1 MTPTSH
7 RLTRRALALGGLC
20 VAALASATA
29 LAANAIYNFTSLAA
43 GTTYTVGDVIAA
55 ANATIELTQ
64 FQWSD
69 GTWTAGGI
77 ATVVSSTNAAGSAP
91 RELNLNNINV
101 RVIPNNPATSATF
114 KYAWFGGNVNL
125 GVNGNLSNV
134 LEPMLWNGIVLGSA
148 SVTVT
153 QVNIA
158 GGYRGTVTI
167 TPQVGTTIERFG
179 TGGQE
184 YYIDDVRHDW

>member
-1 MTPTSH
+1 MQPFVS
-7 RLTRRALALGGLC
+7 RISRRAAVLGMASIVALGSG
-20 VAALASATA
+20 TA
-29 LAANAIYNFTSLAA
+29 LAANAIYNFTSLAT
-43 GTTYTVGDVIAA
+43 GTTYVVGDVIAA

-64 FQWSD
+64 FQWSN

-77 ATVVSSTNAAGSAP
+77 AEVVASTNAAGSAP

-101 RVIPNNPATSATF
+101 RVIPNTQATSATF

-134 LEPMLWNGIVLGSA
+134 LEPMLWNGIVLGGA

-167 TPQVGTTIERFG
+167 TPQAGTTIERFG